1 MQRRRGAAA
10 GCMLQCCMVAWLHVA
25 CPARCEHA
33 ATAQVLYY
41 DEIFDED
48 MAPGS
53 PWEIHSWFSDYV
65 STSRLTIRS
74 ERLESLMQH
83 ALHLISTF
91 NGTRATSNLEPAGE
105 RCALRQGVCT
115 L

>member
-1 MQRRRGAAA
+1 
-10 GCMLQCCMVAWLHVA
+10 MLQCCMLHVA

-74 ERLESLMQH
+74 GRLESLMQH

-105 RCALRQGVCT
+105 RCASMHGSMHVIVH
-115 L
+115 